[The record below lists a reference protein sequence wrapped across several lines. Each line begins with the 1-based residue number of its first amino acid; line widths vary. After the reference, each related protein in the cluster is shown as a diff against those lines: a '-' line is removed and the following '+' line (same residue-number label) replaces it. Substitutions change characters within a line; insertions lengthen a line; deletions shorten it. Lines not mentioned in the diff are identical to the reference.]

1 LALRPSSC
9 ASFGKE
15 IVVLGYTIR
24 RVFASAIVLFVIV
37 TGTFFLIQAAPG
49 GLGILMN
56 PELDPEVVAQI
67 EANLGLD
74 QPAHVQY
81 ARWMGNLLR
90 GDMGTSLTYNR
101 PVLTMVLERVPAT
114 MLLAGSALL
123 ISIVISIPLGVLCAR
138 NQHSWIDQLLSSL
151 SFVGLAVP
159 GFWLGILL
167 VILFAA
173 RLRWLPAA
181 GMMTT
186 GEPFSYGDRL
196 RHLVLP
202 AAVLAVPIIAETM
215 RFTRSSWLELL
226 HSDFVR
232 VARSKGLSEF
242 SVQYRH
248 ILRNALIPI
257 VTVVGLFLP
266 RLVGGAAIVESL
278 FSWPGMGSLAVDAA
292 TRRDAPLILGATILV
307 SLGVIVSNLL
317 IDLLYPALD
326 PRLRGR

>member
-1 LALRPSSC
+1 L
-9 ASFGKE
+9 
-15 IVVLGYTIR
+15 LGYTIR
-24 RVFASAIVLFVIV
+24 RVFASVLVLFVIV

-74 QPAHVQY
+74 QPPHVQY
-81 ARWMGNLLR
+81 ARWLGNLLR
-90 GDMGTSLTYNR
+90 GDMGISLTYNR
-101 PVLTMVLERVPAT
+101 PVATMVLERVPAT
-114 MLLAGSALL
+114 VLLAGSALL
-123 ISIVISIPLGVLCAR
+123 LSLAISIPLGIVCAR
-138 NQHSWIDQLLSSL
+138 HQHSWLDQLLSSL
-151 SFVGLAVP
+151 CFLGLAVP

-173 RLRWLPAA
+173 QLRWLPAA
-181 GMMTT
+181 GMMSA
-186 GEPFSYGDRL
+186 GEPFSLGDRL

-202 AAVLAVPIIAETM
+202 AVVLAVPITAETM
-215 RFTRSSWLELL
+215 RFTRSAWLDLL

-232 VARSKGLSEF
+232 VARAKGLSEL

-257 VTVVGLFLP
+257 VTVIGLFLP
-266 RLVGGAAIVESL
+266 RLVGGAAIVEAL

-292 TRRDAPLILGATILV
+292 TRRDAPLILGATIVV
-307 SLGVIVSNLL
+307 SVGVIVSNLL

-326 PRLRGR
+326 PRLRGH